1 MDARISEEG
10 GNQMDEDYLKYKP
23 NSWQVTEGVE
33 RAPHRSMFYAMGFTP
48 EDLKKP
54 LIGVASTANEVTP
67 CNLALGRLAKH
78 VKDGIRAAGGTP
90 IEFTAIAVSDAISMG
105 HEGMKASLVSRE
117 VIADSFELVAMAEA
131 LDGMVT
137 LAGCDK
143 SLPGSVMAMARTN
156 IPSVFLY
163 GGTILPGQHEGRDVT
178 IVDVFEAVGAHQAGT
193 IPLQLVT
200 ELEECACPGEGS
212 CGGMFTANTMS
223 SVFEAMGLSLPGGA
237 SIPAVDP
244 RREQLAFE
252 SGEAVVNLVKNN
264 IKPSDLITRES
275 IENGI
280 VTAMAMGGST
290 NVVLHLLAI
299 AYEAGIE
306 LDIEDFQIVS
316 DRTPLIADMKPGG
329 QYVMADLDDL
339 GGMSYVL
346 DKLVKAGHVNGDLLT
361 VTGESLTSN
370 IMASQKKEATD
381 RKVIHEISTP
391 LEETGGIVILKGNLA
406 PEGAVIKVAGTSVKN
421 HKGPARIFDREEDAF
436 QAVQDRKI
444 VEGDVVVIRY
454 EGPKGGP
461 GMREMLKPTSA
472 IMGQGLGDKVA
483 FLTDGRFS
491 GGTHGFVVGHIT
503 PEAFDGG
510 PLALVED
517 GDHITID
524 ADTDLLTIDVS
535 DEDLAK
541 RKAKWI
547 NPIVPPKK
555 GVLAKYAK
563 SVKSASLGAITD

>member
-461 GMREMLKPTSA
+461 GMREMLAVTAA
-472 IMGQGLGDKVA
+472 ITGQGLGEKVA
-483 FLTDGRFS
+483 LITDGRFS
-491 GGTHGFVVGHIT
+491 GGTHGIAVGHVA
-503 PEAFDGG
+503 PEAMVGG
-510 PLALVED
+510 PMGLLEEGDIISLDVINRIIEVEL
-517 GDHITID
+517 
-524 ADTDLLTIDVS
+524 TDDVL
-535 DEDLAK
+535 EARK
-541 RKAKWI
+541 RAWI
-547 NPIVPPKK
+547 APAPKHTS

-563 SVKSASLGAITD
+563 LVSSASNGAITS

>member
-193 IPLQLVT
+193 IPLQRVT

-361 VTGESLTSN
+361 VTGESLASN

-461 GMREMLKPTSA
+461 GMREMLAVTAA
-472 IMGQGLGDKVA
+472 ITGQGLGEKVA
-483 FLTDGRFS
+483 LITDGRFS
-491 GGTHGFVVGHIT
+491 GGTHGIAVGHVA
-503 PEAFDGG
+503 PEAMVGG
-510 PLALVED
+510 PMGLLEEGDIISLDVINRIIEVEL
-517 GDHITID
+517 
-524 ADTDLLTIDVS
+524 TDDVL
-535 DEDLAK
+535 EARK
-541 RKAKWI
+541 RAWI
-547 NPIVPPKK
+547 APSPKHTS

-563 SVKSASLGAITD
+563 LVSSASNGAITS

>member
-1 MDARISEEG
+1 
-10 GNQMDEDYLKYKP
+10 MDEDYLKYKP

-361 VTGESLTSN
+361 VTGESLASN

-461 GMREMLKPTSA
+461 GMREMLAVTAA
-472 IMGQGLGDKVA
+472 ITGQGLGEKVA
-483 FLTDGRFS
+483 LITDGRFS
-491 GGTHGFVVGHIT
+491 GGTHGIAVGHVA
-503 PEAFDGG
+503 PEAMVGG
-510 PLALVED
+510 PMGLLEEGDIISLDVINRIIEVEL
-517 GDHITID
+517 
-524 ADTDLLTIDVS
+524 TDDVL
-535 DEDLAK
+535 EARK
-541 RKAKWI
+541 RAWVA
-547 NPIVPPKK
+547 PSPKHTS

-563 SVKSASLGAITD
+563 LVSSASSGAITS

>member
-1 MDARISEEG
+1 
-10 GNQMDEDYLKYKP
+10 
-23 NSWQVTEGVE
+23 
-33 RAPHRSMFYAMGFTP
+33 
-48 EDLKKP
+48 
-54 LIGVASTANEVTP
+54 
-67 CNLALGRLAKH
+67 
-78 VKDGIRAAGGTP
+78 
-90 IEFTAIAVSDAISMG
+90 VSNW
-105 HEGMKASLVSRE
+105 LLRV
-117 VIADSFELVAMAEA
+117 
-131 LDGMVT
+131 
-137 LAGCDK
+137 
-143 SLPGSVMAMARTN
+143 
-156 IPSVFLY
+156 
-163 GGTILPGQHEGRDVT
+163 
-178 IVDVFEAVGAHQAGT
+178 
-193 IPLQLVT
+193 
-200 ELEECACPGEGS
+200 
-212 CGGMFTANTMS
+212 
-223 SVFEAMGLSLPGGA
+223 
-237 SIPAVDP
+237 
-244 RREQLAFE
+244 
-252 SGEAVVNLVKNN
+252 VKNN

-461 GMREMLKPTSA
+461 GMREMLAVTAA
-472 IMGQGLGDKVA
+472 ITGQGLGEKVA
-483 FLTDGRFS
+483 LITDGRFS
-491 GGTHGFVVGHIT
+491 GGTHGIAVGHVA
-503 PEAFDGG
+503 PEAMVGG
-510 PLALVED
+510 PMGLLEEGDIISLDVINRIIEVEL
-517 GDHITID
+517 
-524 ADTDLLTIDVS
+524 TDDVL
-535 DEDLAK
+535 EARK
-541 RKAKWI
+541 RAWI
-547 NPIVPPKK
+547 APSPKHTS

-563 SVKSASLGAITD
+563 LVSSASNGAITS

>member
-1 MDARISEEG
+1 MLDYDENGNVLEYELG
-10 GNQMDEDYLKYKP
+10 GLLAMESDYLKNKP
-23 NSWQVTEGVE
+23 RSWQVTEGVE

-163 GGTILPGQHEGRDVT
+163 GGTIMPGQHQGKDVT
-178 IVDVFEAVGAHQAGT
+178 IVDVFEAVGAHAAGT
-193 IPLQLVT
+193 IPLTLVQ

-223 SVFEAMGLSLPGGA
+223 SVFESMGLSLPGNS
-237 SIPAVDP
+237 SIPAIDP
-244 RREQLAFE
+244 RREELAFQ
-252 SGEAVVNLVKNN
+252 SGEAVVQLVKDDL
-264 IKPSDLITRES
+264 KPSDLITRES

-280 VTAMAMGGST
+280 TTAMTMGGST

-299 AYEAGIE
+299 AHELGIP
-306 LDIEDFQIVS
+306 LDMEDFQTIS

-329 QYVMADLDDL
+329 EYVMADLDKL
-339 GGMSYVL
+339 NGISFVL
-346 DKLVKAGHVNGDLLT
+346 DRLIEAGYVDGNLPT
-361 VTGESLTSN
+361 VTGSSISENLELIDTNMSQTKKIIHNLTDP
-370 IMASQKKEATD
+370 IEK
-381 RKVIHEISTP
+381 
-391 LEETGGIVILKGNLA
+391 TGGIVILSGNLA
-406 PEGAVIKVAGTSVKN
+406 EEGAVIKTAGTSVKK
-421 HKGPARIFDREEDAF
+421 HVGPAKVFDREEDAF
-436 QAVQDRKI
+436 LAVQNQEI
-444 VEGDVVVIRY
+444 VAGDVVVIRY

-461 GMREMLKPTSA
+461 GMR
-472 IMGQGLGDKVA
+472 
-483 FLTDGRFS
+483 
-491 GGTHGFVVGHIT
+491 
-503 PEAFDGG
+503 
-510 PLALVED
+510 
-517 GDHITID
+517 
-524 ADTDLLTIDVS
+524 
-535 DEDLAK
+535 
-541 RKAKWI
+541 
-547 NPIVPPKK
+547 
-555 GVLAKYAK
+555 
-563 SVKSASLGAITD
+563 